1 MNKEDI
7 LKMAQSEKRDEM
19 ELHIKDKSMTWSY
32 LVMVIVAGL
41 FSFFKSLHGFPIAD
55 LTTTVSASVGTTL
68 AYRYAKLKDKQD
80 LFFAI
85 VMFIIALIST
95 IYFFIGY

>member
-19 ELHIKDKSMTWSY
+19 ELHIKDKSMMWSY
-32 LVMVIVAGL
+32 LVMVIVAAL
-41 FSFFKSLHGFPIAD
+41 FSFIKALHGVPITD
-55 LTTTVSASVGTTL
+55 LTATVCASVGTTL

-80 LFFAI
+80 LFIAI
-85 VMFIIALIST
+85 IMFIIAIIST
-95 IYFFIGY
+95 IYFVMGY

>member
-19 ELHIKDKSMTWSY
+19 ELHIKDKSMMWSY
-32 LVMVIVAGL
+32 LVMVIVAAL
-41 FSFFKSLHGFPIAD
+41 FSFIKALHGVPITD
-55 LTTTVSASVGTTL
+55 LTATVCASVGTTL

-80 LFFAI
+80 LFIAI
-85 VMFIIALIST
+85 IMFIIALIST
-95 IYFFIGY
+95 IYFVMGY

>member
-7 LKMAQSEKRDEM
+7 LKIAQSEKRDEM
-19 ELHIKDKSMTWSY
+19 ELHVKDKSMMCSY

-55 LTTTVSASVGTTL
+55 LTATVCASVGTTL

>member
-19 ELHIKDKSMTWSY
+19 ELHIKDKSMMWSY
-32 LVMVIVAGL
+32 LVMVIVAAL
-41 FSFFKSLHGFPIAD
+41 FSFIKALHGVPITD
-55 LTTTVSASVGTTL
+55 LTATVCASVGTTL

-80 LFFAI
+80 LFIAI
-85 VMFIIALIST
+85 IMFIIAMIST
-95 IYFFIGY
+95 IYFVMGY

>member
-19 ELHIKDKSMTWSY
+19 ELHIKDKSMMWSY
-32 LVMVIVAGL
+32 LVMVIVAAL
-41 FSFFKSLHGFPIAD
+41 FSFIKDLHGVPITD
-55 LTTTVSASVGTTL
+55 LTATVCASVGTTL

-80 LFFAI
+80 LFIAI
-85 VMFIIALIST
+85 IMFIIALIST
-95 IYFFIGY
+95 IYFVMGY

>member
-19 ELHIKDKSMTWSY
+19 ELHIKDKSMMWSY

-55 LTTTVSASVGTTL
+55 LTATVSASVGTTL

>member
-55 LTTTVSASVGTTL
+55 LTATVSASVGTTL